1 MIKQVKDIPGGA
13 IVKLTPQ
20 MLRAAARIALLTA
33 PLPSD
38 EELVECR
45 ASPLKMRRVE
55 LGLALLQRVALPNV
69 CYDQREIAQWCG
81 CTHQAIDHI
90 EKRALRKLFRALAMR
105 DPELFEE
112 LRAALTALGQDRSV
126 ARAKPKFNN
135 G

>member
-1 MIKQVKDIPGGA
+1 MIKQVKDIPGSG
-13 IVKLTPQ
+13 IVKLTPR
-20 MLRAAARIALLTA
+20 MLRAAARTALLAA

-38 EELVECR
+38 AELADR
-45 ASPLKMRRVE
+45 KGSPLKMRRVE

-105 DPELFEE
+105 DPELFDE
-112 LRAALTALGQDRSV
+112 LRAALAALSQDRSV
-126 ARAKPKFNN
+126 ARAKPKFTAA
-135 G
+135 